1 MLYGHLLGTFLP
13 LLIRFLFRWQAFRQS
28 KKAIF
33 LYCASVALSQFLYQ
47 HLRRVGEPRRDSTG
61 NLVSP
66 GDDLNQ
72 PGITEWT
79 FDVLYIS
86 CEPVS
91 RYHMGIHP
99 LIVCRVCSN
108 RLCDFG
114 GMVLVDI
121 RHGTIQL
128 SLEMSL
134 LDIFSLQIPTFVIY
148 KLWTVL
154 ISPILLGR
162 SSSVGEEEP
171 RQEGLSKRQEK
182 LKKRNDRGDPRVK
195 AQGRK

>member
-1 MLYGHLLGTFLP
+1 MANASAKRIASQNEAAIKNMLYGHLLV
-13 LLIRFLFRWQAFRQS
+13 

-33 LYCASVALSQFLYQ
+33 LYCASVALSQFLYR
-47 HLRRVGEPRRDSTG
+47 HLKRLGKPRRDSTG
-61 NLVSP
+61 NLVSS

-86 CEPVS
+86 WFAQIGSAILGEWFWWI
-91 RYHMGIHP
+91 YLM
-99 LIVCRVCSN
+99 
-108 RLCDFG
+108 
-114 GMVLVDI
+114 
-121 RHGTIQL
+121 
-128 SLEMSL
+128 
-134 LDIFSLQIPTFVIY
+134 IPTFVIY
-148 KLWTVL
+148 KLWNVL

-171 RQEGLSKRQEK
+171 REEGLSKRQEK

-195 AQGRK
+195 VQVRK